1 MARLNEDFSRR
12 YRYAFQVMNK
22 TAVFIDSDV
31 CKDHENGPMHPE
43 NPDRITAVDSLLNA
57 ASVSSFI
64 ERMPVTDAT
73 AEQLERVHNKDYVSA
88 IEKTDG
94 GPPLQLDQDT
104 GAGGGSWRAAIR
116 SAGAAVCACGAV
128 MKEGGGSA
136 FAFCRPPGHHAE
148 RDRAMGFCLFN
159 NIAVAAE
166 FAIAECGAERVMI
179 VDWDVHHGNGTQN
192 SFYGRG
198 DVFYFSVHQH
208 PAFPGTG
215 NAEETGS
222 GEGSETT
229 LNIPL
234 PAGRTDEVY
243 IRIFQNELARAARS
257 YQPDL
262 ILVSAGFDAH
272 KADPLGGMELSSECF
287 GLLATEIKKLAGELC
302 GGKAVFVLE
311 GGYDLWSL
319 QTSVAEVLWTLGG
332 KKAD

>member
-1 MARLNEDFSRR
+1 MG
-12 YRYAFQVMNK
+12 K

-31 CKDHENGPMHPE
+31 CGAHENGPMHPE
-43 NPDRITAVDSLLNA
+43 SPDRITAIDSLLNA
-57 ASVSSFI
+57 ASVAPFV
-64 ERMPVTDAT
+64 ERMSATDASV
-73 AEQLERVHNKDYVSA
+73 EQLAWVHDGEYVRS

-94 GPPLQLDQDT
+94 APLRQLDRDT

-116 SAGAAVCACGAV
+116 SAGIAVRACGAV
-128 MKEGGGSA
+128 MKEGRESA

-159 NIAVAAE
+159 NVAVAAE
-166 FAIAECGAERVMI
+166 FALRECDAGRVMI

-192 SFYGRG
+192 SFYSRS

-215 NAEETGS
+215 NAGETGS
-222 GEGSETT
+222 GEGEGST

-234 PAGRTDEVY
+234 EAGQTDDVY
-243 IRIFQNELARAARS
+243 IRIFQNELADAARS
-257 YQPDL
+257 YKPDL

-272 KADPLGGMELSSECF
+272 KADPLAGMGLSSGCF
-287 GLLATEIKKLAGELC
+287 GSLATEIKTLADGIC
-302 GGKAVFVLE
+302 GGRAAFVLE

-319 QTSVAEVLWTLGG
+319 QTSVAEVLWALGG
-332 KKAD
+332 KKTG